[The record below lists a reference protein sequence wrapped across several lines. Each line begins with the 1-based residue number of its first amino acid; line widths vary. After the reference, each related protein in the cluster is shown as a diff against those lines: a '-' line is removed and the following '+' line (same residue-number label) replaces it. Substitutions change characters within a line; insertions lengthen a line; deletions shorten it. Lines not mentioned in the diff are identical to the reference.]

1 MKSQPMNVISP
12 KQKTQNQLR
21 FVKPNILMA
30 ALLMSL
36 PGLDAII
43 IVFDLLCFE
52 NIKTMKIILK
62 ILWHF
67 VVVNCGVLDF
77 YSNFV
82 DNSRKYHELSVRRPR
97 AALKL
102 KWLDCLAM
110 DMDQL
115 NHHEGYIVVS
125 QHWKD
130 IKITQMN
137 MRLC

>member
-62 ILWHF
+62 IL
-67 VVVNCGVLDF
+67 
-77 YSNFV
+77 
-82 DNSRKYHELSVRRPR
+82 
-97 AALKL
+97 
-102 KWLDCLAM
+102 
-110 DMDQL
+110 
-115 NHHEGYIVVS
+115 
-125 QHWKD
+125 
-130 IKITQMN
+130 
-137 MRLC
+137 